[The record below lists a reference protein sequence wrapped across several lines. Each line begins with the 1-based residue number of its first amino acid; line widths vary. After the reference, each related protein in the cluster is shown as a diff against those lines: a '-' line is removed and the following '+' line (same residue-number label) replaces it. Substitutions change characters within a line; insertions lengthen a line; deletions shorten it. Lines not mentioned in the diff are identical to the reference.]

1 MKKIHSIY
9 YQVAALII
17 IIVCTCLFN
26 QSNSDFNVSGLS
38 DCALYNDNWTISTKN
53 DSSEYDTLP
62 SSYKTDGESDVW
74 LSKTVETDSVGKSI
88 GFFSFQQQIEVY
100 VGDEKIYEFVPTEGV
115 KSLTPGNKWNFIQ
128 LDHYIVP
135 CVVTVHVK
143 ECYSSTQINIP
154 CFYYGTQAGILL
166 TYLRRESLHLLASA
180 LMIMFG
186 IILVIFCFMY
196 RKKTEFEKIILWLG
210 LFSTFRGLWTLIEAN
225 VYSFFFARLLLVSQ
239 FSYML
244 LKISIIAFLEF
255 VDYSFHNGTSKTIK
269 VLVTISVIEFWVSL
283 FGQYVLGIDFARTVF
298 INHIMLIVGGI
309 YSCISTLYFFNRLA
323 LAKTFSKSSIAI
335 FFSSIAIVVTSL
347 IDLVRYY
354 FFRTPDIARFSRWG
368 DFAYIIVISSS
379 IFTTFVKL
387 LRMGHDAEQIQVAAS
402 TDPLTKL
409 MNRATFEHDI
419 AAGTPLKWDK
429 TGIVMIDL
437 NNLKHFNDVHGHGMG
452 DYYIIISSEIICDS
466 FAKYGTVYR
475 IGGDEFCVIAHNL
488 SFDAFIS
495 IRTHIEDYMSML
507 KMPASDLHMQ
517 ISSGYAI
524 FDSNLDQN
532 LKDTMKRADELMYAR
547 KLELKKP
554 Q

>member
-1 MKKIHSIY
+1 
-9 YQVAALII
+9 
-17 IIVCTCLFN
+17 
-26 QSNSDFNVSGLS
+26 
-38 DCALYNDNWTISTKN
+38 
-53 DSSEYDTLP
+53 
-62 SSYKTDGESDVW
+62 
-74 LSKTVETDSVGKSI
+74 
-88 GFFSFQQQIEVY
+88 
-100 VGDEKIYEFVPTEGV
+100 
-115 KSLTPGNKWNFIQ
+115 
-128 LDHYIVP
+128 
-135 CVVTVHVK
+135 
-143 ECYSSTQINIP
+143 
-154 CFYYGTQAGILL
+154 
-166 TYLRRESLHLLASA
+166 
-180 LMIMFG
+180 
-186 IILVIFCFMY
+186 
-196 RKKTEFEKIILWLG
+196 
-210 LFSTFRGLWTLIEAN
+210 
-225 VYSFFFARLLLVSQ
+225 
-239 FSYML
+239 
-244 LKISIIAFLEF
+244 
-255 VDYSFHNGTSKTIK
+255 
-269 VLVTISVIEFWVSL
+269 
-283 FGQYVLGIDFARTVF
+283 
-298 INHIMLIVGGI
+298 
-309 YSCISTLYFFNRLA
+309 
-323 LAKTFSKSSIAI
+323 
-335 FFSSIAIVVTSL
+335 
-347 IDLVRYY
+347 
-354 FFRTPDIARFSRWG
+354 
-368 DFAYIIVISSS
+368 
-379 IFTTFVKL
+379 
-387 LRMGHDAEQIQVAAS
+387 MGHDAEQIQVAAS